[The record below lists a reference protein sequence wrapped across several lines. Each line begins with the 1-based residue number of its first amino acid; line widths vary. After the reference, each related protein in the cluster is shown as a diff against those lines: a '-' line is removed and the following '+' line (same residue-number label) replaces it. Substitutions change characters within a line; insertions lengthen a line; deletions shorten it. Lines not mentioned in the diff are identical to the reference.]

1 MRLLPSLPPSPLPR
15 SDSPGTGSGG
25 MQADW
30 SSIYGSFSSPWSL
43 AIRWI
48 RAGPYRAEGRLPI
61 SPPCRAHV
69 GEEESSDGAGGF
81 SLPHTAPSPSPSPPH
96 QQFLIILYFCTTL
109 FYFLFRG
116 RHFKLDGS
124 FANTACLFF
133 VLIAVCTL
141 ALLLYSYREGVRQ
154 RERDRER

>member
-1 MRLLPSLPPSPLPR
+1 MGLEDSL
-15 SDSPGTGSGG
+15 
-25 MQADW
+25 
-30 SSIYGSFSSPWSL
+30 
-43 AIRWI
+43 
-48 RAGPYRAEGRLPI
+48 
-61 SPPCRAHV
+61 SPP
-69 GEEESSDGAGGF
+69 
-81 SLPHTAPSPSPSPPH
+81 PHHHHHHPPPH